1 MSRASK
7 NLGDSVAR
15 GAVWMML
22 MRFAARGLGIVST
35 AILARLLTPSDFGI
49 MAIAMSFI
57 ALMGLFAQ
65 FGFDTILI
73 QKQDANEAD
82 YNTAWTLNL
91 CFAVFAGAVLAL
103 SAGAISALY
112 EDPRLEPVLYWM
124 SLLFVLTGGQ
134 NIGVV
139 NFRKNLEWR
148 REFVFS
154 TVPRFVGFAVT
165 VPLAMLLGNYWALV
179 FGTLALRLATNVMS
193 YTMQSFRPRPS
204 LAAFS
209 ELFHFSKW
217 LVIRNALIFINLRA
231 PELIVG
237 KLISAPAAGFIS
249 LAKELPNTGVVETV
263 GTINR
268 ATYPGYAKIAHDLP
282 RLRALYAKVLA
293 SVSLY
298 VLPASIGLAWLA
310 DPVVPLFLGEQ
321 WLPCIPLVQ
330 VMSLAG
336 ALMAMN
342 SNTTYIFLA
351 VGDARMPTLVSLI
364 RVLVLVPGLVLGTRW
379 AGLLGA
385 SYGVLLAGIATNM
398 ATTIVMRR
406 RVGIGTTDLI
416 RIHKRPVLG
425 CGCML
430 IALGTFDAWLP
441 WLVIENPVFYLFAAM
456 LLGGTVFVAVVALLW
471 WADGMQDG
479 AEAKILEQGR
489 ALLARFQ

>member
-1 MSRASK
+1 MPTSGK
-7 NLGDSVAR
+7 NLGDTVAR

-35 AILARLLTPSDFGI
+35 AILARLLTPADFGI

-57 ALMGLFAQ
+57 ALMGLFSQ
-65 FGFDTILI
+65 FGFDAVLI
-73 QKQDANEAD
+73 QKQNASDAD

-91 CFAVFAGAVLAL
+91 GFAVFAGAGLAVCA
-103 SAGAISALY
+103 SFIAGLY

-148 REFVFS
+148 REFIFA
-154 TVPRFVGFAVT
+154 TVPRFIGFAVT
-165 VPLAMLLGNYWALV
+165 VPLALVLGNYWALV
-179 FGTLALRLATNVMS
+179 FGTLGLRLATNVMS
-193 YTMQSFRPRPS
+193 YTMQPFRPRPS
-204 LAAFS
+204 LASFS

-217 LVIRNALIFINLRA
+217 LVIRNSLIFVNLRA

-268 ATYPGYAKIAHDLP
+268 ATYPGYAKISHDLP

-310 DPVVPLFLGEQ
+310 DPVVPLFLGDQ

-330 VMSLAG
+330 IMSLAG

-342 SNTTYIFLA
+342 SNTTYVFLA
-351 VGDARMPTLVSLI
+351 VGDARMPTLVSLV
-364 RVLVLVPGLVLGTRW
+364 RVLVLVPGLLLGTHW

-385 SYGVLLAGIATNM
+385 SYGVLLAGIATNV
-398 ATTIVMRR
+398 TTTAIMRR
-406 RVGIGTTDLI
+406 RIGIGTAELFN
-416 RIHKRPVLG
+416 IHKRPALG
-425 CGCML
+425 CGCMV
-430 IALGTFDAWLP
+430 IALGAFDAWLP
-441 WLVIENPVFYLFAAM
+441 GLVATHPVLYLGAAM
-456 LLGGTVFVAVVALLW
+456 GLGGAVFAAVVALLW

-489 ALLARFQ
+489 ALLAKLR